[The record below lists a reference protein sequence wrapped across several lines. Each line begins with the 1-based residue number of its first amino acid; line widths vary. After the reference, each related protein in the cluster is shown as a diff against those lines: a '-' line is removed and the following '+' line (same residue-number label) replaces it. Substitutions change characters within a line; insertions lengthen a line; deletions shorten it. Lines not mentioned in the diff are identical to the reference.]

1 MPMSMT
7 TTMWRSSVKFQFTI
21 DMASYTKPRRSSS
34 SILTDEELKFF
45 YEEILLFCESDRMS
59 YGSFSRVISQ
69 IRHVPTLSNVYFINE
84 GYLSAMASPISD
96 VFYFSAESQANGGS
110 RNSNILKKW
119 FAHIRNAFAHN
130 FITKEGESIVLRDFE
145 PGTYRPTLYV
155 KTSSFAVLR
164 DTVLFVKQ
172 IIHQNNNQS

>member
-1 MPMSMT
+1 
-7 TTMWRSSVKFQFTI
+7 MWRASVKFQFTI
-21 DMASYTKPRRSSS
+21 GMASYRKPRRSSI

-45 YEEILLFCESDRMS
+45 YEEILLFCESDRRS
-59 YGSFSRVISQ
+59 YGSFSTVRSR
-69 IRHVPTLSNVYFINE
+69 IRQKPNLSNVDFINE
-84 GYLSAMASPISD
+84 DYQSAMNSPIGD
-96 VFYFSAESQANGGS
+96 VFYFSSESQANGSS
-110 RNSNILKKW
+110 RNSIILKKW

-130 FITKEGESIVLRDFE
+130 YITKEGESIVLRDFE
-145 PGTYRPTLYV
+145 PDTYRPTLYV